1 VGLFIFVVFD
11 SLSTCKVIRAK
22 VPHMVFEAEKRVRD
36 GLDVP
41 NYEESSMRRAAVT
54 LPFDL
59 HRPAEFS
66 YNRIVQLRLFLD
78 QSSGCDAEM
87 THDYRLAREKMVNN
101 QLISRGITDE
111 GVLRAMGKI
120 HRHLFVEE
128 ALIGEAYNDHPLP
141 IGHKQTI
148 SQPYIVALMTEALV
162 LTGNE
167 KTLEIGTGSG
177 YQTAIL
183 AELSKAVYTVERIGP
198 LLEKAK
204 ALLGQLGY
212 VNIYFKIFDGT
223 LGWEDFAP
231 FDAII
236 VTAGAP
242 KIPQPILDQLTEGGR
257 LVIPI
262 GNRYS
267 QDLIKVKR
275 IKNTFKEE
283 NLGGCRFVDLIGV
296 HGWKE

>member
-1 VGLFIFVVFD
+1 MCRTV
-11 SLSTCKVIRAK
+11 
-22 VPHMVFEAEKRVRD
+22 
-36 GLDVP
+36 
-41 NYEESSMRRAAVT
+41 EESSVRPATGA
-54 LPFDL
+54 LSFDL
-59 HRPAEFS
+59 HRPGEFS
-66 YNRIVQLRLFLD
+66 YNRIALLWLLADR
-78 QSSGCDAEM
+78 SRECDADM
-87 THDYRLAREKMVNN
+87 AHDYRLARDKMVNN
-101 QLISRGITDE
+101 QLIPRGITDE

-148 SQPYIVALMTEALV
+148 SQPYIVAVMTEALE

-183 AELSKAVYTVERIGP
+183 AELSKAVYTVERVGP
-198 LLEKAK
+198 LLEKAR

-212 VNIYFKIFDGT
+212 NNIHFKTFDGT
-223 LGWEDFAP
+223 LGWKDFAP

-242 KIPQPILDQLTEGGR
+242 RTPQPLLDQLTEGGR
-257 LVIPI
+257 LLIPI

-275 IKNTFKEE
+275 VGNTFKEE